1 MSNRPR
7 FQMGQPVITPAAQSL
22 LEQAGISPTVLLGR
36 HLRGDWGELDIA
48 DVASNELALL
58 IHRRLLSSYVIPGG
72 GKIWIITEADR
83 SVTTI
88 LLPEDY

>member
-7 FQMGQPVITPAAQSL
+7 FRMGQPVITPAAQSA

-48 DVASNELALL
+48 DIASNELALL
-58 IHRRLLSSYVIPGG
+58 MHRRLLSSYVIPGG
-72 GKIWIITEADR
+72 GKVLIITEADR
-83 SVTTI
+83 ALTTI